1 MSSPAAARLRRVVAD
16 SVPQLLTL
24 DESAAHERPAPDK
37 WSPSEI
43 LGHLVDSAAN
53 NHRRFVEAQ
62 LREDLV
68 FPGYDQEAWVRV
80 QAHARRPWRELLEL
94 WRAYNLH
101 LAHVMDAAPEP
112 ERLRPRARHNLA
124 EIGWRASAVEPGSL
138 ERLMGD
144 YVDHLEHHLRQ
155 ILGPLPVPAE
165 APADANRRGDEG
177 SAAESAAA
185 PRIRPFAHED
195 LPALRELVA
204 EMQDAE
210 REIDSRLLPGAS
222 MTAAYTEAMLHR
234 CEAHGGA
241 VLVAECAG
249 EVVGFVGLAAAVR
262 EQELDQ
268 PPGAYALV
276 TDLAVS
282 VHQRGR
288 GIGGALLTAAE
299 GLARAHGARELR
311 IALLSGNAP
320 AARLYRAAGFAPYL
334 DIMRKDLGSPP

>member
-1 MSSPAAARLRRVVAD
+1 MSSPAAARLRGVVAE
-16 SVPQLLTL
+16 SSPRLAAL
-24 DESAAHERPAPDK
+24 DERAAHGRPAPDK

-80 QAHARRPWRELLEL
+80 QAHARRPWPELLEL
-94 WRAYNLH
+94 WHAYNLH
-101 LAHVMDAAPEP
+101 LAHLMDAVPEP

-124 EIGWRASAVEPGSL
+124 EIGWRASRVEPGSL

-155 ILGPLPVPAE
+155 ILGPLPVPAG
-165 APADANRRGDEG
+165 AGADANRPGGEG
-177 SAAESAAA
+177 STAESAAQ
-185 PRIRPFAHED
+185 PRIRPFAPED

-210 REIDSRLLPGAS
+210 REIDPRLLPGAS
-222 MTAAYTEAMLHR
+222 MAVAYTEAMLHR
-234 CEAHGGA
+234 CETHGGA
-241 VLVAECAG
+241 VLLAEREG
-249 EVVGFVGLAAAVR
+249 RVVGFVGLAAAI
-262 EQELDQ
+262 EEDELDQ

-282 VHQRGR
+282 RPQRGR
-288 GIGGALLTAAE
+288 GIGGALLAAAE
-299 GLARAHGARELR
+299 GLSRAQGAAELR
-311 IALLSGNAP
+311 IALLAGNAP
-320 AARLYRAAGFAPYL
+320 AARLYRAAGFVPYL
-334 DIMRKDLGSPP
+334 EIMRNDLEGPA